1 MRGRLW
7 DEHDTPRTPEPFL
20 LGPGAAMRRIN
31 AESCRTKAREC
42 HSMAAVSDSLD
53 FKLRLEKLA
62 NDWLKLA
69 EQFEKQDR
77 CKIAA
82 SLFDDD

>member
-1 MRGRLW
+1 MGMRS
-7 DEHDTPRTPEPFL
+7 
-20 LGPGAAMRRIN
+20 

-42 HSMAAVSDSLD
+42 HSMAAVSDSMD

-69 EQFEKQDR
+69 EQFEEQDRRKQD
-77 CKIAA
+77 
-82 SLFDDD
+82 S